1 MVGFKLPFVTIV
13 SINHNFYGVDLLE
26 ADRSLFYL
34 AVFLIT
40 VGIIFSLSLPVF
52 TVLYFDYGP
61 YHFFLRQAVV
71 GSFGIF
77 LMWGLSQ
84 LDPDKALNYIG
95 FFIFFSCLIAMGV
108 MHYLPDSLVTA
119 SGGAKRWIRLPGF
132 SIAPVEFFK
141 IGFVYFLA
149 WSFARKLDEE
159 KKPLKEEIKL
169 ILPYVGV
176 FVLVIYLIAIL
187 QNDLGQV
194 IVLALTLAVM
204 AFFAGTSFKFFSLAI
219 LGSALIFVSAVL
231 SSEHRIVRIKTWWA
245 TIQNMV
251 LSMLPEGVAKVLR
264 VDDAPEPYQISHS
277 LNAIKH
283 GGLFGEGLGS
293 GIFKLGFLSEV
304 HTDFVLAGIAE
315 EIGAIGVIIIALVI
329 FTVIYRIFRIAS
341 RSSNRVYYLFSLGMG
356 LLIVFSFLMNA
367 YGITSITPIKGI
379 AVPFLSYGGSSLLAL
394 CVGMGMVL
402 MVSKKVRLT

>member
-1 MVGFKLPFVTIV
+1 
-13 SINHNFYGVDLLE
+13 
-26 ADRSLFYL
+26 
-34 AVFLIT
+34 
-40 VGIIFSLSLPVF
+40 
-52 TVLYFDYGP
+52 
-61 YHFFLRQAVV
+61 
-71 GSFGIF
+71 
-77 LMWGLSQ
+77 
-84 LDPDKALNYIG
+84 
-95 FFIFFSCLIAMGV
+95 
-108 MHYLPDSLVTA
+108 MHYLPESLVTE
-119 SGGAKRWIRLPGF
+119 SGGARRWIRLPGF

-159 KKPLKEEIKL
+159 QKSLKDEIKL

-176 FVLVIYLIAIL
+176 FILVIYLIAIL

-204 AFFAGTSFKFFSLAI
+204 AFFAGTSFRFFALAI
-219 LGSALIFVSAVL
+219 LGSALIFVVAVM
-231 SSEHRIVRIKTWWA
+231 SSEHRILRIKTWWA

-251 LSMLPEGVAKVLR
+251 LSLFPESIAAVLR

-283 GGLFGEGLGS
+283 GGLFGEGLGG

-315 EIGAIGVIIIALVI
+315 EIGAIGVICITAIMFVI
-329 FTVIYRIFRIAS
+329 IYRIFRIS
-341 RSSNRVYYLFSLGMG
+341 GRSQNRVYYLFSLGIG

-394 CVGMGMVL
+394 CVGIGMVL
-402 MVSKKVRLT
+402 MVSKKAR